1 MFVYLFEAK
10 SIQSYLF
17 QSGKLKDVIAASERL
32 DNLVDETSTS
42 ILQSVI
48 ESAGLDTDLLN
59 DELIES
65 SETIH
70 FLRCKGGAFY
80 CCAQTQAPLIK
91 LRSLWTLTLQQMFPS
106 LEYTDA
112 LTEAETLVEALD
124 LGHQQL
130 ANDRN
135 TPTISFPIATA
146 PIERFSRTG
155 RPSVRMSPLAQREDD
170 GLNQVDID
178 TDLHRQAYQS
188 MNMREA
194 AALQDKFTPEDLQG
208 TIHYPLD
215 LEKDFLF
222 DDEQHGAPDS
232 DPTKD
237 IALIHIDG
245 NGLGILLMRL
255 KNALKNTSD
264 AELRKGFREFSRAL
278 NQATTV
284 AAKEATQ
291 YIYDKACYRKDT
303 RSSDSIQ
310 MIPMRPIVLGGDDI
324 TLLCR
329 ANLAL
334 EFSTRFC
341 KKFMEASEAALSD
354 LFDDLGFPKAY
365 ERYLT
370 ASGGI
375 LYQKASHPFT
385 HSHQLVEALCAQAKK
400 RTKSVVDEGAI
411 GPAALAFHRQSES
424 TNDSFDIL
432 ADRTLVL
439 GNEMQ
444 MGQTA
449 YFVESLKQ
457 THTSL
462 ERSPF
467 DLNKLKQLVAD
478 SSSADQNGITTPP
491 VSMARWRQMATAI
504 AQGDIAEANIIYH
517 RGLSLA
523 TENQKQALETL
534 LDDLTPDGY
543 QRQNWYWINQQ
554 TDEKYCLI
562 NDLLVLHHFAEPVKE
577 NTHTGD
583 KETTHG

>member
-1 MFVYLFEAK
+1 
-10 SIQSYLF
+10 
-17 QSGKLKDVIAASERL
+17 
-32 DNLVDETSTS
+32 
-42 ILQSVI
+42 
-48 ESAGLDTDLLN
+48 
-59 DELIES
+59 
-65 SETIH
+65 
-70 FLRCKGGAFY
+70 
-80 CCAQTQAPLIK
+80 
-91 LRSLWTLTLQQMFPS
+91 TLTLQQMFPS

-135 TPTISFPIATA
+135 TPAISFPIATA
-146 PIERFSRTG
+146 PVERFSRTG
-155 RPSVRMSPLAQREDD
+155 RPSVRMSALAQREDD
-170 GLNQVDID
+170 GLNEVDID

-194 AALQDKFTPEDLQG
+194 AALQDKFTPEDLKG
-208 TIHYPLD
+208 TLHYPLD
-215 LEKDFLF
+215 LETDFLF

-232 DPTKD
+232 DPSKD
-237 IALIHIDG
+237 ISLIHIDG

-255 KNALKNTSD
+255 KNALKNKSD
-264 AELRKGFREFSRAL
+264 AELRKGFRQFSRAL

-284 AAKEATQ
+284 AAKAATQ

-303 RSSDSIQ
+303 RSSDSTQ

-341 KKFMEASEAALSD
+341 NAFMDASKDKLSP
-354 LFDDLGFPKAY
+354 LFDDFGFPKEY

-432 ADRTLVL
+432 ADRTLVH
-439 GNEMQ
+439 GDRMQ

-449 YFVESLKQ
+449 YFVDSSTQAHARLAQ
-457 THTSL
+457 A
-462 ERSPF
+462 PF
-467 DLNKLKQLVAD
+467 ELSKLKRLVAY
-478 SSSADQNGITTPP
+478 SASAEQADTAMPP
-491 VSMARWRQMATAI
+491 VSIARWRQMATAI
-504 AQGDIAEANIIYH
+504 AQGDIDEADIIYH

-523 TENQKQALETL
+523 ATNQKKALEEL
-534 LDDLTPDGY
+534 LDNLTPDGY
-543 QRQNWYWINQQ
+543 QRQNWYWVNQQ
-554 TDEKYCLI
+554 TGEQYCLI
-562 NDLLVLHHFAEPVKE
+562 NDLLVLHHFAEPMKG
-577 NTHTGD
+577 NSHTND
-583 KETTHG
+583 KEVTHG

>member
-112 LTEAETLVEALD
+112 LTEAETLIEALD

-255 KNALKNTSD
+255 KNALKDKSD
-264 AELRKGFREFSRAL
+264 AE
-278 NQATTV
+278 
-284 AAKEATQ
+284 
-291 YIYDKACYRKDT
+291 
-303 RSSDSIQ
+303 
-310 MIPMRPIVLGGDDI
+310 
-324 TLLCR
+324 
-329 ANLAL
+329 
-334 EFSTRFC
+334 
-341 KKFMEASEAALSD
+341 
-354 LFDDLGFPKAY
+354 
-365 ERYLT
+365 
-370 ASGGI
+370 
-375 LYQKASHPFT
+375 
-385 HSHQLVEALCAQAKK
+385 
-400 RTKSVVDEGAI
+400 
-411 GPAALAFHRQSES
+411 
-424 TNDSFDIL
+424 
-432 ADRTLVL
+432 
-439 GNEMQ
+439 
-444 MGQTA
+444 
-449 YFVESLKQ
+449 
-457 THTSL
+457 
-462 ERSPF
+462 
-467 DLNKLKQLVAD
+467 
-478 SSSADQNGITTPP
+478 
-491 VSMARWRQMATAI
+491 
-504 AQGDIAEANIIYH
+504 
-517 RGLSLA
+517 
-523 TENQKQALETL
+523 
-534 LDDLTPDGY
+534 
-543 QRQNWYWINQQ
+543 
-554 TDEKYCLI
+554 
-562 NDLLVLHHFAEPVKE
+562 
-577 NTHTGD
+577 
-583 KETTHG
+583 